1 MIMRNQNSGFTLIEL
16 LIVVTILGVLA
27 AIGTPSLQFMIATYR
42 LKTFTSDMHTML
54 NLARSEAI
62 KRNSNVT
69 ITPANASDWS
79 MGWSLQFGSQLIAT
93 QDPYQTISISTR
105 NAAFGAKTVAS
116 ITYTGTGRENS
127 TDGVAFVATSTSV
140 TTLTARCIVLDPS
153 GRPTFR
159 VDKDGNPSNGCN

>member
-1 MIMRNQNSGFTLIEL
+1 MIMRNQSSGFTLIEL

-54 NLARSEAI
+54 TLARSEAI

-79 MGWSLQFGSQLIAT
+79 MGWSLQFGGQLIAT
-93 QDPYQTISISTR
+93 QDPYQTISINTR

-140 TTLTARCIVLDPS
+140 STLVARCVVLDPS
-153 GRPTFR
+153 GRPSVR
-159 VDKDGNPSNGCN
+159 VDKNGDASDGCN